1 MSQDQPT
8 LTTGS
13 PSRRALLTGGV
24 GLAGAVLL
32 AACSSDPPAPG
43 VSGQVVSSTSSP
55 ATVPVTTPSAIAL
68 ADDKTQI
75 ATAQSLELL
84 VEQFYANQTPKLKDQ
99 TMADMARRFRS
110 AHTEAAAV
118 YGAAKTGIKGAD
130 KPNEYLMT
138 SLMVP
143 AEDSLNTDAAII
155 AFMHDLESMLAATYV
170 SAVGVYTSPE
180 WRQKAMTFGAASA
193 RRVTVL
199 ANGAAGTPPTGPLYP
214 LTDLIPGDAFLGAA
228 AAKAEGS

>member
-1 MSQDQPT
+1 MSPDQPT
-8 LTTGS
+8 LTTGT

-24 GLAGAVLL
+24 GLAGAVFL
-32 AACSSDPPAPG
+32 AACSSDTPAPG
-43 VSGQVVSSTSSP
+43 ESGQVVSSTSTP
-55 ATVPVTTPSAIAL
+55 ATVPVTAPSAIAL

-84 VEQFYANQTPKLKDQ
+84 VEQFYANQTPRLKDQ
-99 TMADMARRFRS
+99 TLADMARRFRS

-118 YGAAKTGIKGAD
+118 FGAADTGIKGAD
-130 KPNEYLMT
+130 EPNEYLTT

-143 AEDSLNTDAAII
+143 SADSLNTDAAIVG
-155 AFMHDLESMLAATYV
+155 FMQDLESMLTATYV
-170 SAVGVYTSPE
+170 NSVGIHTSAE

-199 ANGAAGTPPTGPLYP
+199 ANGAAGAPPTGPLYP

-228 AAKAEGS
+228 SAEADGS